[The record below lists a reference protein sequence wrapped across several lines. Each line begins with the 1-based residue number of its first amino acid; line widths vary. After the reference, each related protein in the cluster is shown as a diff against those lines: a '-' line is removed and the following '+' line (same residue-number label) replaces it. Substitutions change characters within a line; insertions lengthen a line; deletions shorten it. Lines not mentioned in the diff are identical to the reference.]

1 MLNVQSQ
8 ETLVERPLE
17 SKYRT
22 LKHQLR
28 SKEDLVNEGIGFE
41 PSQKKTL
48 VFCGIDGLFMFST
61 LASIVKNCDREI
73 KIRKDGIKKKVSI
86 VFSLSL

>member
-1 MLNVQSQ
+1 MSQS
-8 ETLVERPLE
+8 T
-17 SKYRT
+17 
-22 LKHQLR
+22 
-28 SKEDLVNEGIGFE
+28 GFE

-73 KIRKDGIKKKVSI
+73 KIRKEGVHKKVSM
-86 VFSLSL
+86 SQP